1 MNKHSIALAAML
13 LMISFTL
20 FSQDQMS
27 PVTGS
32 HDLEKVTI
40 DKYVFETALN
50 SADRTITFLQWVI
63 GVFSGVITILFVI
76 FKYRDEKSLQK
87 NRDEL
92 KESQEKI
99 ERIRLELVEE
109 EHKMNL
115 MLERLQNIT
124 GDYESKIAAIESK
137 ITNLETKSDEL
148 DRKTDNMNEI
158 NRYFSI
164 AYNSVESGN
173 YSEAVK
179 YYTRIIESNP
189 DELTLKVVLNNRG
202 IALQNL
208 GKPEL
213 ALKDYERV
221 IDMDPLHP
229 QSYGNRGNVYDSTGN
244 FERAI
249 ADYSKGIELKNDYT
263 DAYYNRGWVYLRIK
277 DYNKA
282 AADFKKLIQISP
294 SDIDAMFSLAESN
307 LLEGNLSAF
316 ANIIEDIKRKQ
327 LNENYRTVLH
337 FFELLG
343 KITGGEKVDKP
354 AETLGESIKING
366 RLKWNIGELIEWAK
380 TSPALSGNQ
389 RAQAIELLS
398 AAG

>member
-1 MNKHSIALAAML
+1 MNKYSIAAAL
-13 LMISFTL
+13 LLLISFSL

-92 KESQEKI
+92 KESQDKI
-99 ERIRLELVEE
+99 ERIRLELIEE
-109 EHKMNL
+109 EHKMKL
-115 MLERLQNIT
+115 LVERLQSVT
-124 GDYESKIAAIESK
+124 GDYESKISAIEIK
-137 ITNLETKSDEL
+137 ILTLENKSDEL

-179 YYTRIIESNP
+179 YYTKIIESNP

-208 GKPEL
+208 GKNDL
-213 ALKDYERV
+213 ALKDYQQV
-221 IDMDPLHP
+221 IDIDPMHP

-244 FERAI
+244 FEKAI
-249 ADYSKGIELKNDYT
+249 ADYSKGIELKSDYT
-263 DAYYNRGWVYLRIK
+263 DAFYNRGWVYIK
-277 DYNKA
+277 TGEYNKA
-282 AADFKKLIQISP
+282 IADFKRLIQISP
-294 SDIDAMFSLAESN
+294 ADIDAMFSLGESY
-307 LLEGNLSAF
+307 LLDGSLPAYE
-316 ANIIEDIKRKQ
+316 NILADIKSKQ

-343 KITGGEKVDKP
+343 KIAGGENVDRP
-354 AETLGESIKING
+354 AEALGESIKMNG
-366 RLKWNIGELIEWAK
+366 KLKWNTSELNGWAK
-380 TSPALSGNQ
+380 NSPALSDKQ
-389 RAQAIELLS
+389 KARVIELLS

>member
-1 MNKHSIALAAML
+1 MNKYSIAAAL
-13 LMISFTL
+13 LLLISFSL

-92 KESQEKI
+92 KESQDKI
-99 ERIRLELVEE
+99 ERIRLELIEE
-109 EHKMNL
+109 EHKMKL
-115 MLERLQNIT
+115 LVERLQSVT
-124 GDYESKIAAIESK
+124 GDYESKISAIEDK
-137 ITNLETKSDEL
+137 ILTLENKSDEL

-173 YSEAVK
+173 YSEAVR
-179 YYTRIIESNP
+179 YYTKIIESNP

-208 GKPEL
+208 GKNDL
-213 ALKDYERV
+213 ALKDYQQV
-221 IDMDPLHP
+221 IDIDPLHP

-244 FERAI
+244 YEKAI
-249 ADYSKGIELKNDYT
+249 ADYSKGIELKSDYT
-263 DAYYNRGWVYLRIK
+263 DAFYNRGWVYLK
-277 DYNKA
+277 TGEYNKA
-282 AADFKKLIQISP
+282 IADFKRLIQISP
-294 SDIDAMFSLAESN
+294 ADIDAMFSLGESY
-307 LLEGNLSAF
+307 LLDGSLPAYE
-316 ANIIEDIKRKQ
+316 NILADIKSKQ

-343 KITGGEKVDKP
+343 KIAGGENVDRP
-354 AETLGESIKING
+354 AEALGESIKMNG
-366 RLKWNIGELIEWAK
+366 KLKWNTGELNGWAK
-380 TSPALSGNQ
+380 NSPVLSDKQ
-389 RAQAIELLS
+389 KARVIELLS

>member
-1 MNKHSIALAAML
+1 MNKYSIAAAL
-13 LMISFTL
+13 LLLISFSL

-92 KESQEKI
+92 KESQDKI
-99 ERIRLELVEE
+99 ERIRLELIEE
-109 EHKMNL
+109 EHKMKL
-115 MLERLQNIT
+115 LVERLQSVT
-124 GDYESKIAAIESK
+124 GDYESKISAIENK
-137 ITNLETKSDEL
+137 ILALENKSDEL

-179 YYTRIIESNP
+179 YYTKIIESNP

-208 GKPEL
+208 GKNDL
-213 ALKDYERV
+213 ALKDYQQV
-221 IDMDPLHP
+221 IDIDPMHP

-244 FERAI
+244 YEKAI
-249 ADYSKGIELKNDYT
+249 ADYSKGIELKSDYT
-263 DAYYNRGWVYLRIK
+263 DAFYNRGWVYIK
-277 DYNKA
+277 TGEYNKA
-282 AADFKKLIQISP
+282 IADFKRLIQISP
-294 SDIDAMFSLAESN
+294 ADIDAMFSLGESY
-307 LLEGNLSAF
+307 LLDGSLPAYE
-316 ANIIEDIKRKQ
+316 NILADIKSKQ

-343 KITGGEKVDKP
+343 KIAGGENVDRP
-354 AETLGESIKING
+354 AEALGESIKMNG
-366 RLKWNIGELIEWAK
+366 KLKWNTGELNGWAK
-380 TSPALSGNQ
+380 NSPVLSDKQ
-389 RAQAIELLS
+389 KARVIELLS

>member
-1 MNKHSIALAAML
+1 MNKYSIAAAL
-13 LMISFTL
+13 LLLISFSL

-92 KESQEKI
+92 KESQDKI
-99 ERIRLELVEE
+99 ERIRLELIEE
-109 EHKMNL
+109 EHKMKL
-115 MLERLQNIT
+115 LVERLQSVT
-124 GDYESKIAAIESK
+124 GDYESKISAIEDK
-137 ITNLETKSDEL
+137 ILTLENKSDEL

-179 YYTRIIESNP
+179 YYTKIIESNP

-208 GKPEL
+208 GKNDL
-213 ALKDYERV
+213 ALKDYQQV
-221 IDMDPLHP
+221 IDIDPLHP

-244 FERAI
+244 YEKAI
-249 ADYSKGIELKNDYT
+249 ADYSKGIELKSDYT
-263 DAYYNRGWVYLRIK
+263 DAFYNRGWVYLK
-277 DYNKA
+277 TGEYNKA
-282 AADFKKLIQISP
+282 IADFKRLIQISP
-294 SDIDAMFSLAESN
+294 ADIDAMFSLGESY
-307 LLEGNLSAF
+307 LLDGSLPAYE
-316 ANIIEDIKRKQ
+316 NILADIKSKQ

-343 KITGGEKVDKP
+343 KIAGGENVDRP
-354 AETLGESIKING
+354 AEALGESIKMNG
-366 RLKWNIGELIEWAK
+366 KLKWNTGELNGWAK
-380 TSPALSGNQ
+380 NSPVLSDKQ
-389 RAQAIELLS
+389 KARVIELLS

>member
-1 MNKHSIALAAML
+1 MNKYSIAAAL
-13 LMISFTL
+13 LLLISFSL

-92 KESQEKI
+92 KESQDKI
-99 ERIRLELVEE
+99 ERIRLELIEE
-109 EHKMNL
+109 EHKMKL
-115 MLERLQNIT
+115 LVERLQSVT
-124 GDYESKIAAIESK
+124 GDYESKISAIEDK
-137 ITNLETKSDEL
+137 ILTLENKSDEL

-179 YYTRIIESNP
+179 YYTKIIESNP

-208 GKPEL
+208 GKNDL
-213 ALKDYERV
+213 ALKDYQQV
-221 IDMDPLHP
+221 IDIDPMHP

-244 FERAI
+244 YEKAI
-249 ADYSKGIELKNDYT
+249 ADYSKGIELKSDYT
-263 DAYYNRGWVYLRIK
+263 DAFYNRGWVYIK
-277 DYNKA
+277 TGEYNKA
-282 AADFKKLIQISP
+282 IADFKRLIQISP
-294 SDIDAMFSLAESN
+294 ADIDAMFSLGESY
-307 LLEGNLSAF
+307 LLDGSLPAYE
-316 ANIIEDIKRKQ
+316 NILADIKSKQ

-343 KITGGEKVDKP
+343 KIAGGENVDRP
-354 AETLGESIKING
+354 AEALGESIKMNG
-366 RLKWNIGELIEWAK
+366 KLKWNTGELNGWAK
-380 TSPALSGNQ
+380 NSPVLSDKQ
-389 RAQAIELLS
+389 KARVIELLS

>member
-1 MNKHSIALAAML
+1 MNKYSIAAAL
-13 LMISFTL
+13 LLLISFSL
-20 FSQDQMS
+20 FSQDQLS
-27 PVTGS
+27 PVTGL

-40 DKYVFETALN
+40 DKYVFESALN

-92 KESQEKI
+92 KESQDKI
-99 ERIRLELVEE
+99 ERIRLELIEE
-109 EHKMNL
+109 EHKMKL
-115 MLERLQNIT
+115 LVERLQSVT
-124 GDYESKIAAIESK
+124 GDYESKISAIEIK
-137 ITNLETKSDEL
+137 ILTLENKSDEL

-179 YYTRIIESNP
+179 YYTKIIESNP

-208 GKPEL
+208 GKNDL
-213 ALKDYERV
+213 ALKDYQQV
-221 IDMDPLHP
+221 IDIDPMHP
-229 QSYGNRGNVYDSTGN
+229 QSYGNRGNVYDATGN
-244 FERAI
+244 YEKAI
-249 ADYSKGIELKNDYT
+249 ADYSKGIELKSDYT
-263 DAYYNRGWVYLRIK
+263 DAFYNRGWVYLK
-277 DYNKA
+277 TGEYNKA
-282 AADFKKLIQISP
+282 IADFKRLIQISP
-294 SDIDAMFSLAESN
+294 ADIDAMFSLGESY
-307 LLEGNLSAF
+307 LLEGSLPAYE
-316 ANIIEDIKRKQ
+316 NILADIKSKQ

-343 KITGGEKVDKP
+343 KIAGGENVDRP
-354 AETLGESIKING
+354 AEALGESIKING
-366 RLKWNIGELIEWAK
+366 KLKWNTGELNGWAK
-380 TSPALSGNQ
+380 NSPVLSDKQ
-389 RAQAIELLS
+389 KARVIELLS